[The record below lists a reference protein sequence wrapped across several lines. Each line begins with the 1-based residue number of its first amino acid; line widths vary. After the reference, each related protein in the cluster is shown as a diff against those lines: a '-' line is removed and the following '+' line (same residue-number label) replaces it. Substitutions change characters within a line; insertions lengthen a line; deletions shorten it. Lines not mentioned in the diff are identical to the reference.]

1 MKQISIITINY
12 NNASGLEKTIRSVV
26 EQTYNEYEYIIIDG
40 ASSDKSKEVIQEY
53 QRYIDFWCSEK
64 DSGIYNAMNKGIQKA
79 SGEYLL
85 FLNSGDVLNNS
96 AVLAD
101 IHGFLSG
108 EDIVYGRN
116 SFYLS

>member
-1 MKQISIITINY
+1 
-12 NNASGLEKTIRSVV
+12 
-26 EQTYNEYEYIIIDG
+26 
-40 ASSDKSKEVIQEY
+40 
-53 QRYIDFWCSEK
+53 
-64 DSGIYNAMNKGIQKA
+64 MNKGIQKA

-108 EDIVYGRN
+108 EDIVYGDLVFVRGDGEETV
-116 SFYLS
+116 FYLS

>member
-1 MKQISIITINY
+1 MIHGRGRANTCSHTAIIGSLIAET
-12 NNASGLEKTIRSVV
+12 S
-26 EQTYNEYEYIIIDG
+26 
-40 ASSDKSKEVIQEY
+40 
-53 QRYIDFWCSEK
+53 
-64 DSGIYNAMNKGIQKA
+64 MNKGIQKA

-108 EDIVYGRN
+108 EDIVYGDLVFVRGDGEETVFTDGG
-116 SFYLS
+116 SETGRSGQ

>member
-1 MKQISIITINY
+1 
-12 NNASGLEKTIRSVV
+12 
-26 EQTYNEYEYIIIDG
+26 
-40 ASSDKSKEVIQEY
+40 
-53 QRYIDFWCSEK
+53 
-64 DSGIYNAMNKGIQKA
+64 MNKGIQKA

-108 EDIVYGRN
+108 EDIVYGD
-116 SFYLS
+116 LVL